1 MKEYSLFVMKAVQ
14 MIFNF
19 SDKAPKSK
27 FQIN

>member
-1 MKEYSLFVMKAVQ
+1 MKEYSFVMKAVQ